1 MTRLRGGGKGE
12 RIAHEP
18 RGREVAR
25 VDSAGIARR
34 LSLFLP
40 VFAFSLQNGATLL
53 AESLRSF
60 LDKSGKRKEERGRRK
75 AESGKRKEEAE
86 KCHKTWFRLLSP
98 A

>member
-1 MTRLRGGGKGE
+1 MGVKARELHTS
-12 RIAHEP
+12 
-18 RGREVAR
+18 REVAR

-60 LDKSGKRKEERGRRK
+60 LDKSVRRVER
-75 AESGKRKEEAE
+75 S
-86 KCHKTWFRLLSP
+86 
-98 A
+98 

>member
-40 VFAFSLQNGATLL
+40 VFAFSLQNGASKKAVMGRKVDVTF
-53 AESLRSF
+53 RS
-60 LDKSGKRKEERGRRK
+60 SQ
-75 AESGKRKEEAE
+75 
-86 KCHKTWFRLLSP
+86 
-98 A
+98 